1 MRRERTAAEPAMAIS
16 RSSSAAHNLRNCDQA
31 PKCLRRGGST
41 ACRGTWLS
49 GMTTSKTS
57 GRSRRAQAFSD
68 RDIWPVGTVGQR
80 AALLVV
86 DIQNDF
92 CPGGALGVP
101 EGDAIIPRVNR
112 TIGMFVRRGLPVIFT
127 RDWHP
132 WETKHFKGF
141 GGAWPVNC
149 VQGTKGARFHLD
161 LEIPKG
167 AMVLSK
173 GMDPEVDSY
182 SAFQAF
188 TVQGRDLESA
198 LHELGVDEL
207 FICGLATDYC
217 VRATAL
223 DGVRRGLTIRV
234 LRDAIRGVD
243 VKRGDSENAIKE
255 MRAHGAHFSET
266 RGLAKLLP
274 KS

>member
-1 MRRERTAAEPAMAIS
+1 M
-16 RSSSAAHNLRNCDQA
+16 
-31 PKCLRRGGST
+31 
-41 ACRGTWLS
+41 
-49 GMTTSKTS
+49 
-57 GRSRRAQAFSD
+57 
-68 RDIWPVGTVGQR
+68 GQR

-86 DIQNDF
+86 DVQNDF

-101 EGDAIIPRVNR
+101 GGDAIIPRTNR
-112 TIGMFVRRGLPVIFT
+112 TIALFQRRSLPVIFT

-132 WETKHFKGF
+132 KVTKHFKEF
-141 GGAWPVNC
+141 GGAWPPHC
-149 VQGTKGARFHLD
+149 IQGTKGARFHSD

-167 AMVLSK
+167 AIVLSK

-182 SAFQAF
+182 SGFQAF
-188 TVQGRDLESA
+188 TENGRDLESA

-223 DGVRRGLTIRV
+223 DGLRRGMTVRV

-243 VKRGDSENAIKE
+243 VKRGDSEMAVKE
-255 MRAHGAHFSET
+255 MRANGAQLLES
-266 RGLAKLLP
+266 RGLAKILP
-274 KS
+274 KT